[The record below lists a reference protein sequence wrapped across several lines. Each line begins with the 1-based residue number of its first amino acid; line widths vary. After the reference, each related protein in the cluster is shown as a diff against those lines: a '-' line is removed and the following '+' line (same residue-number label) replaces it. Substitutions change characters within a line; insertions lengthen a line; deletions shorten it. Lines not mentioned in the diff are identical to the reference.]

1 MKPTDNLHQLVK
13 SLTSS
18 EKRYFKV
25 FSRRHV
31 VGDQNKYEQLFDIY
45 DALPDDLYN
54 EDELKQ
60 KLKKKNL
67 GKNLADDKRNLQ
79 EMIMKAMLSFHSGNS
94 IDNQLNDLLAEED
107 FYRQKR
113 LNDLR
118 RKTIAKAKEI
128 AEKYEKY
135 TILLTLAERET
146 RMKMELDQDSLPEI
160 AANLGSDEQ
169 KYLSKLSQI
178 NDLASL
184 DFWLFI
190 QYRINAKV
198 NSPDFC
204 DRAEK
209 RLSHPAFAEYK
220 PGQGFTSDRKYY
232 SMWSWYYLLKNDYEK
247 YNYYVS
253 KMFDLYELHYPHQ
266 KNDNRILYNVVLY
279 NYLFSLHTIKDYE
292 AMGKL
297 LEHAETLS
305 PLNEDEI
312 GESFQNI
319 TFYKLLLYL
328 NTLQFE
334 KAVDMVDHI
343 EAGIKKFRKKINIA
357 RLLTLYSNISISYMM
372 LHKWDEVL
380 TYTEKII
387 ADKTDVRL
395 EIKYEAMLHQLI
407 ARYELKQYDLLSYQI
422 RNTQRFFGSKGLVSS
437 SHTYVFKLLNNLL
450 KEGDDYFLELK
461 DDPETI
467 IQNCTGYSAIQIW
480 LHAHIHDTSLTEA
493 APYVNH

>member
-25 FSRRHV
+25 FSKRHV

-45 DALPDDLYN
+45 DALPDDRYD

-67 GKNLADDKRNLQ
+67 GKNLADDKKNLQ

-118 RKTIAKAKEI
+118 RKTIIRAKEI

-146 RMKMELDQDSLPEI
+146 KMKMELDQDSLPEL
-160 AANLGSDEQ
+160 AAKLGSEEQ
-169 KYLSKLSQI
+169 KYLDKLNQI
-178 NDLASL
+178 NDLATI

-198 NSPDFC
+198 NSTDFWKL
-204 DRAEK
+204 AQK
-209 RLSHPAFAEYK
+209 KLSHHSFADYK
-220 PGQGFTSDRKYY
+220 PGESFTSDRRYY
-232 SMWSWYYLLKNDYEK
+232 SIWSCYYLLKNDFEQ
-247 YNYYVS
+247 YNYYVA
-253 KMFDLYELHYPHQ
+253 KMFDLYEIVFPHQ
-266 KNDNRILYNVVLY
+266 KNNNRILYNVALY
-279 NYLFSLHTIKDYE
+279 NYVFSLHTIRDYE

-297 LEHAETLS
+297 LEYAETIA
-305 PLNEDEI
+305 PLNEDEV
-312 GESFQNI
+312 GEAFQNI
-319 TFYKLLLYL
+319 IFYKQLLFL
-328 NTLQFE
+328 NTQQFN
-334 KAVDMVDHI
+334 KAIGMVEEI
-343 EAGIKKFRKKINIA
+343 ETGLKKFKKKINTA
-357 RLLTLYSNISISYMM
+357 RILTIYSNISISYMM

-422 RNTQRFFGSKGLVSS
+422 RNTQHLFSSKGIL
-437 SHTYVFKLLNNLL
+437 SHSHSYIFKMLNTLI
-450 KEGDDYFLELK
+450 KEGDEYFLTLK
-461 DDPETI
+461 DEPEI
-467 IQNCTGYSAIQIW
+467 AIENCKGFSAIQIW
-480 LHAHIHDTSLTEA
+480 LHAHMYDTSLTEA
-493 APYVNH
+493 APLVNH

>member
-25 FSRRHV
+25 FSKRHV

-45 DALPDDLYN
+45 DALPDDRYDD
-54 EDELKQ
+54 DELKQ

-67 GKNLADDKRNLQ
+67 GKNLADDKKNLQ

-128 AEKYEKY
+128 AEKHEKY
-135 TILLTLAERET
+135 ALLLTVAERET
-146 RMKMELDQDSLPEI
+146 RMKMELDQDSLSEI
-160 AANLGSDEQ
+160 AAKLGSDEQ
-169 KYLSKLSQI
+169 KWLDKLNLI
-178 NDLASL
+178 NGLASI
-184 DFWLFI
+184 DFWIFI
-190 QYRINAKV
+190 QYRINARI
-198 NSPDFC
+198 NSPDFWEQ
-204 DRAEK
+204 AEK
-209 RLSHPAFAEYK
+209 KLKQPAFAEYQ
-220 PGQGFTSDRKYY
+220 PGGCFTTDRRYY
-232 SMWSWYYLLKNDYEK
+232 SIWSYYYLLKNDYVQ
-247 YNYYVS
+247 YNNFAT
-253 KMFDLYELHYPHQ
+253 KMLDLYELHFPHQ
-266 KNDNRILYNVVLY
+266 KNNNRILYNAALY
-279 NYLFSLHTIKDYE
+279 NNLFSLHTIKDYA
-292 AMGKL
+292 AMEKL
-297 LEHAETLS
+297 LKHAETIA
-305 PLNEDEI
+305 PLNEDEV
-312 GESFQNI
+312 GEAFQNI
-319 TFYKLLLYL
+319 TFYKQLLYL
-328 NTLQFE
+328 NTQQFE
-334 KAVDMVDHI
+334 KAIDMAAEI
-343 EAGIKKFRKKINIA
+343 ETGLQKYRKKINTA

-380 TYTEKII
+380 HYTEKII

-422 RNTQRFFGSKGLVSS
+422 RNTQRFFSSKGIVSA
-437 SHTYVFKLLNNLL
+437 SHTYIFKLLNTLT
-450 KEGDDYFLELK
+450 KEGDEYFLVLK
-461 DDPETI
+461 EAPESAI
-467 IQNCTGYSAIQIW
+467 ESCKGFSAIQIW

-493 APYVNH
+493 AQLVNH